1 MVTKLLTI
9 AGHDPVHGAGI
20 TADLATWAAMG
31 LDGCSVVTALTVQN
45 SQGLE
50 QVVPVDAQV
59 VRDALQAVLRD
70 GEPAAIKVGMLG
82 SVEVAREV
90 NEFVA
95 RRTCP
100 VVVDP
105 VLSGSNGRPAYNAN
119 GACWLTALWALMRR
133 ADVITPNLP
142 EAAALLGMDEAQV
155 GARLPELRALS
166 RGAVVLKGGHGAG
179 PLSADWVFDGERCA
193 VLTGPRWPGTVH
205 GSGCVFSSVVAGMLA
220 QGWDVFEA
228 SCEAKLRVA
237 AGIAQARAHGPGRP
251 NTHAAPP
258 ISSEHLP
265 RFHWSRT
272 GGMVPPAG
280 LAFAPLAH
288 PLGFYAV
295 LPDAGWIERALT
307 WGVRTLQLRIKQG
320 SLSAPELRA
329 QMRAAI
335 RAASEVP
342 GAQLFIND
350 HWREAIEL
358 GAYGVHLGQE
368 DIDSANA
375 AALQGAGL
383 RLGLSSHT
391 PLEMG
396 RAHALRPSYVAL
408 GPVYTTTLKAMRYGP
423 LGLPRL
429 REWTARYQP
438 AYPVVAIG
446 GISLARAPQVLACGV
461 DSVAVVSALTQAA
474 DPRAAA
480 TQFLRLMPLRPAG
493 DGAASD
499 AWAQSESCL

>member
-1 MVTKLLTI
+1 MSRLLTI

-50 QVVPVDAQV
+50 QVAPVDAQL
-59 VRDALQAVLRD
+59 VRDALLAVLRD

-82 SVEVAREV
+82 SLEVAREV
-90 NEFVA
+90 AEFVA
-95 RRTCP
+95 MRRCP

-105 VLSGSNGRPAYNAN
+105 VLSGSNGRRAYHAN
-119 GACWLTALWALMRR
+119 SACWLTALWGLMQR

-142 EAAALLGMDEAQV
+142 EAGVLLGMDEAQV
-155 GARLPELRALS
+155 GARLPELRALC
-166 RGAVVLKGGHGAG
+166 RGAVVLKGGHGGG

-193 VLTGPRWPGTVH
+193 VLSGPRWPGSAH

-237 AGIAQARAHGPGRP
+237 AGIALPRAHGPGRP
-251 NTHAAPP
+251 NTHTAPP
-258 ISSEHLP
+258 MTSEHLP
-265 RFHWSRT
+265 RFHWSRV
-272 GGMVPPAG
+272 GGMLPPAA
-280 LAFAPLAH
+280 LAFAPLAR

-295 LPDAGWIERALT
+295 LPDADWIERALA

-320 SLSAPELRA
+320 SLSTPELRA
-329 QMRAAI
+329 QLRAAV

-391 PLEMG
+391 PLEMS
-396 RAHALRPSYVAL
+396 RSHALRPSYAAL
-408 GPVYTTTLKAMRYGP
+408 GPVYPTTLKAMRHGP
-423 LGLPRL
+423 LGLARL
-429 REWTARYQP
+429 RDWAARYQP

-446 GISLARAPQVLACGV
+446 GISLARAPQVLACGA

-480 TQFLRLMPLRPAG
+480 EQFMRLMPLGPA
-493 DGAASD
+493 DNGAAPGEP
-499 AWAQSESCL
+499 ARVGGCQ